1 MLGFSIGGP
10 ADELHS
16 FNESSAIN
24 KPDVDVSVV
33 AGIVD
38 VDGSGV
44 VVTKSKASKLINF
57 QENKPIFGYL
67 SNIPA
72 LRVVTVVDTG

>member
-1 MLGFSIGGP
+1 MFGFSIGGS

-24 KPDVDVSVV
+24 EPVVDISVV
-33 AGIVD
+33 SAIVD

-44 VVTKSKASKLINF
+44 VVTKSKARKLIKF
-57 QENKPIFGYL
+57 QENKPMFWL
-67 SNIPA
+67 SK
-72 LRVVTVVDTG
+72 